1 MKFNIGF
8 LIHKLSRLLHPAA
21 FRDCVIDNN
30 AKVGSGSYCVKTVMG
45 RYSYMGDNCVAVNAK
60 IGSFCSIAGYCCIGG
75 GAHPTDRFS
84 TSPVF
89 YEGRNVFRKNFSEMT
104 FDAEKPVVI
113 GNDVWIGEKVFIKD
127 GITIGD
133 GAIIGA
139 LSIVTH
145 DVPPYAIV
153 GGVPAKLIRYRFS
166 PDVID
171 KHLELQWWNLPDEIL
186 KSNISLFQKEDI
198 SVNDIEDFIKNTNN
212 IT

>member
-89 YEGRNVFRKNFSEMT
+89 YEGRNVFRQNFSEMT

-153 GGVPAKLIRYRFS
+153 GGVPARVIRYRFDEETINS
-166 PDVID
+166 
-171 KHLELQWWNLPDEIL
+171 LLNSEWWNLADKDLSVFSQYFQNKEIT
-186 KSNISLFQKEDI
+186 K
-198 SVNDIEDFIKNTNN
+198 NN
-212 IT
+212 IIEALNILE

>member
-1 MKFNIGF
+1 MGF

-75 GAHPTDRFS
+75 GAHPTNRFS

-89 YEGRNVFRKNFSEMT
+89 YEGRNVFRKKISNMT
-104 FDAEKPVVI
+104 FDAEKQVVI

-153 GGVPAKLIRYRFS
+153 GGVPAKVIRFRFDDNTIEKLKRS
-166 PDVID
+166 EWWSLNDEQ
-171 KHLELQWWNLPDEIL
+171 LEKFASEMN
-186 KSNISLFQKEDI
+186 KRNI
-198 SVNDIEDFIKNTNN
+198 
-212 IT
+212 